1 MAFSRKTSVAAESR
15 PKYALRVNTYD
26 RASSVLIAL
35 LIMIGAT
42 VAGLVIVFFSRTMV
56 NVQTAIPVT
65 AVSASGQSASGLADD
80 QSPGIENAPEELEP
94 QLQDTLNLM
103 AGLVAAQASLY
114 DSDSLDNTA
123 GPSKGEGLGDAR
135 GIGDGTGQGPP
146 EPQREIRFEPETL
159 AEYAQWFDQSG
170 FELGVL
176 GNDNQVYYASN
187 LSNSQPKVRV
197 GPPDQETR
205 LYFNSTGGPLQPLD
219 RQLAA
224 KAGILGQ
231 GSIVLQFSSAETAGL
246 LLGLEQQAAGDRPTS
261 QISRTVF
268 RVKRSG
274 AKFTFVV
281 EDQQYRF

>member
-1 MAFSRKTSVAAESR
+1 
-15 PKYALRVNTYD
+15 
-26 RASSVLIAL
+26 
-35 LIMIGAT
+35 MIGAT

-56 NVQTAIPVT
+56 TVQTAIPVT
-65 AVSASGQSASGLADD
+65 AVSASGQSASGVADD

-103 AGLVAAQASLY
+103 AGLVAAQMSLF
-114 DSDSLDNTA
+114 DSESLDNTA

-135 GIGDGTGQGPP
+135 GVGDGTGQGPR
-146 EPQREIRFEPETL
+146 EPQREIRFEPESL

-170 FELGVL
+170 LELGVL
-176 GNDNQVYYASN
+176 GNDNQVHYASA
-187 LSNSQPKVRV
+187 LSSSKPQVRV
-197 GPPDQETR
+197 GPPEKETR
-205 LYFNSTGGPLQPLD
+205 LYFNSTGGPLEPLD

-246 LLGLEQQAAGDRPTS
+246 LLGLEKQAAGDRPTS
-261 QISRTVF
+261 QVARTVF

-281 EDQQYRF
+281 EDQQYR